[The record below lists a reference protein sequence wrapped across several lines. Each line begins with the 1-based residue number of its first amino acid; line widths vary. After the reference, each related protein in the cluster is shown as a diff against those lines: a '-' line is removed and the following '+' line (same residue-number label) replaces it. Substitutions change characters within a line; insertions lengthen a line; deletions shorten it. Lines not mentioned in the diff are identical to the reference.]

1 MKFKG
6 RGKSAPIVQLTDV
19 IERGYFQQV
28 RFFIDLG
35 IDIDSANGDQ
45 RTPLM
50 LCSVMEPEEWGT
62 GIARLLI
69 EKGALLDSVD
79 KYGMNAMHLSC
90 IYGRVELA
98 RILLNAMDF
107 DLTEIDKWGNTVLHY
122 AVRAGSVPLVR
133 LVVHAH
139 KKYKIHMDRKNRD
152 GLTALEEAHK
162 FSYGRCAEI
171 ITTAERLAEEDVEL
185 LMPPPSLDL
194 RFSRDTLNTRTASE
208 RSVIMRPKTAF
219 VTRRGSVSSTSST
232 SSIYLA
238 QKPIFVR
245 EFAGARREK
254 LPNEK
259 DFNQIIRCA
268 SLSDF
273 RNNPEYLY
281 NLAVPGAIPT
291 NGFQSGSRL
300 TNRPKSCY
308 VRRPTSVSSEG
319 PIFSW
324 RVEFKRLYAHFE
336 YQCTPSYRDAAK
348 YNPGELPSL
357 DGSGSPVPHE
367 DGEEGERGKKGK
379 RCGSGKKEP
388 AAEKQRK
395 QSQQQKQRK
404 QSNVQ
409 IPQDK
414 GKHSNTSLDGS
425 LGSSSESIGSSGVS
439 SKKQQQSSSGDTQ
452 TSKPTREKSLTESHG
467 RISRTMHYG
476 KNIPH
481 VAVHDDVTSGDGH
494 SSKTPPID
502 QKKLKP

>member
-19 IERGYFQQV
+19 MDRGYFQQV

-35 IDIDSANGDQ
+35 IDIDSPNADH

-50 LCSVMEPEEWGT
+50 LCALMEPEEWGT

-69 EKGALLDSVD
+69 EKGAVLDCVD
-79 KYGMNAMHLSC
+79 RYGMNAMHLSC

-98 RILLNAMDF
+98 RILLNALDF
-107 DLTEIDKWGNTVLHY
+107 DLTEADKWGNTVLHY

-139 KKYKIHMDRKNRD
+139 KKYKIPMDRKNRD
-152 GLTALEEAHK
+152 GLSALEEAFR
-162 FSYGRCAEI
+162 FSHGRCAEI
-171 ITTAERLAEEDVEL
+171 IAASERIAEEDVEL
-185 LMPPPSLDL
+185 LVPPPTLDL
-194 RFSRDTLNTRTASE
+194 RFSKDTLSNRTVSE
-208 RSVIMRPKTAF
+208 RSMTRPRTAF
-219 VTRRGSVSSTSST
+219 VTRRNSMSSGSSTSSL
-232 SSIYLA
+232 YLA
-238 QKPIFVR
+238 QRPIFVR
-245 EFAGARREK
+245 EFAGAKREK

-281 NLAVPGAIPT
+281 NLTVPGAIVS
-291 NGFQSGSRL
+291 NGSHVGNRQ

-308 VRRPTSVSSEG
+308 VRRPVSVSSEG
-319 PIFSW
+319 PGFSW
-324 RVEFKRLYAHFE
+324 RVEFKKLYVHYE
-336 YQCTPSYRDAAK
+336 YQCSPSYRDAAK
-348 YNPGELPSL
+348 YVPGEFPSL
-357 DGSGSPVPHE
+357 DGSGSPVPNE
-367 DGEEGERGKKGK
+367 DMEDGERGKKGK
-379 RCGSGKKEP
+379 RCGSGKKE

-395 QSQQQKQRK
+395 QSQQQRQRK
-404 QSNVQ
+404 QSSVQ
-409 IPQDK
+409 TPQDK
-414 GKHSNTSLDGS
+414 GKQSSTSLDGS

-439 SKKQQQSSSGDTQ
+439 SKKQQAASGDTQ
-452 TSKPTREKSLTESHG
+452 TTKPTKSTTESHG

-476 KNIPH
+476 KTVPH
-481 VAVHDDVTSGDGH
+481 VAVHDDEGISGDGR

-502 QKKLKP
+502 QNKLKP

>member
-35 IDIDSANGDQ
+35 IDIDSPNGNQ

-50 LCSVMEPEEWGT
+50 MCSLMEPEEWGT

-69 EKGALLDSVD
+69 EKGALLDCVD
-79 KYGMNAMHLSC
+79 RFGMNAMHLAC
-90 IYGRVELA
+90 IYERVELA

-107 DLTEIDKWGNTVLHY
+107 DLTEVDKWGNTVLHY

-139 KKYKIHMDRKNRD
+139 KKYKISLNRKNRD
-152 GLTALEEAHK
+152 GLSALEEAHK
-162 FSYGRCAEI
+162 FSHGRCADI
-171 ITTAERLAEEDVEL
+171 IATADRLPEEELEL
-185 LMPPPSLDL
+185 LVPPPTLDL
-194 RFSRDTLNTRTASE
+194 RLSRESLNARSASE
-208 RSVIMRPKTAF
+208 RYMTRPRTAF
-219 VTRRGSVSSTSST
+219 VTRRGSLSNSSFTSSL
-232 SSIYLA
+232 YLA
-238 QKPIFVR
+238 QRPIFVR
-245 EFAGARREK
+245 EFAGARRER

-268 SLSDF
+268 SVSDF

-281 NLAVPGAIPT
+281 NLTEPGAIVS
-291 NGFQSGSRL
+291 NGCPVGNRQ

-308 VRRPTSVSSEG
+308 ARRPTSVSSEG
-319 PIFSW
+319 PGFSW
-324 RVEFKRLYAHFE
+324 RVEFKKLYVHYE
-336 YQCTPSYRDAAK
+336 YQCSPSYRDAAK
-348 YNPGELPSL
+348 YVPGELPSL
-357 DGSGSPVPHE
+357 DGQGSPVPHE
-367 DGEEGERGKKGK
+367 DTEDGERGKKGK
-379 RCGSGKKEP
+379 RCGSGKKD

-409 IPQDK
+409 TPPDK
-414 GKHSNTSLDGS
+414 GKQSSTSLDGS

-439 SKKQQQSSSGDTQ
+439 SKKQQATSGDTQ
-452 TSKPTREKSLTESHG
+452 TTKATTKSATESHG

-476 KNIPH
+476 KNVPH
-481 VAVHDDVTSGDGH
+481 VAVHDDEGGPGDGRPL
-494 SSKTPPID
+494 KTPPID
-502 QKKLKP
+502 QNKLKP